1 MSAQASGCFLYIQA
15 ALGER
20 TNGANQR
27 RVSATGVRLAHPIGD
42 EPERSPVGAMN
53 HKLRQVDIG
62 KMAERAIA

>member
-1 MSAQASGCFLYIQA
+1 MVRIRDASLP
-15 ALGER
+15 
-20 TNGANQR
+20 
-27 RVSATGVRLAHPIGD
+27 TGVRLAHPIGD